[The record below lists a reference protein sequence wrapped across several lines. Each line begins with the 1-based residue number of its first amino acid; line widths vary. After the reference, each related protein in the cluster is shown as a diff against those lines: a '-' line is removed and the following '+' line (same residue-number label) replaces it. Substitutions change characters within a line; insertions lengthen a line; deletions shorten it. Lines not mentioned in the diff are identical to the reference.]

1 MVEIYTDGSAR
12 NNGKEN
18 SSGGWGIVVVR
29 DNKIIY
35 FNNIQSQNVTNN
47 KMELSAILYAFELTQ
62 NKYNNE
68 RCIIY
73 TDSLYC
79 VNICNMWCQSWANN
93 NWKRKGNKDIENLDL
108 VQSLYKY
115 LTIDFFNC
123 QVKVEKVQGHSNNIY
138 NNLAD
143 ALATNNIIKFN
154 KIIEDNNLELTI

>member
-1 MVEIYTDGSAR
+1 MVEIYTDGSSR

-29 DNKIIY
+29 NNKIIY
-35 FNNIQSQNVTNN
+35 FNNVQSQNVTNN
-47 KMELSAILYAFELTQ
+47 RMELSAILYAFELTQ
-62 NKYNNE
+62 SKYSNE

-73 TDSLYC
+73 TDSSYC
-79 VNICNMWCQSWANN
+79 ANICNTWCQLWANN

-123 QVKVEKVQGHSNNIY
+123 QVKVEKVQGHSDNIY

-143 ALATNNIIKFN
+143 SLATNNIAKFN
-154 KIIEDNNLELTI
+154 KIIKDNNLELTF

>member
-18 SSGGWGIVVVR
+18 SSGGWGVVAIK

-35 FNNIQSQNVTNN
+35 FNNEQFQNVTNN
-47 KMELSAILYAFELTQ
+47 RMELSAILHAFELTQ
-62 NKYNNE
+62 TKYNNE
-68 RCIIY
+68 RCIVY
-73 TDSLYC
+73 TDSAYC
-79 VNICNMWCQSWANN
+79 YNIFNSWILAWKNN

-108 VQSLYKY
+108 VKSLYKY

-123 QVKVEKVQGHSNNIY
+123 QVKVEKVQGHSDNIY

-143 ALATNNIIKFN
+143 ALATNNISKFH
-154 KIIEDNNLELTI
+154 KIIKDNNLELTI